1 MAGSIADNI
10 ALYKKKSFV
19 YVPPTTPSDL
29 FESTSITIDFTARKF
44 IHIGLDPTSEK
55 CEVIIRILTPS
66 RYVHITYNTLKSLF
80 TLMGN
85 ILSFILSTPVTYKR
99 TVFHETET
107 EKISSMVYG
116 GENVLVIESKN
127 REGCRV
133 LLSRLELIRLQ
144 YLEGTIFEI
153 IHRTG
158 SYTHSL
164 FAKQVRA
171 YIMYLEEKF
180 GKMQSPPVTE
190 EEIIMFINKNTDYQ
204 IVQSEPIL
212 TSQIQLLAAA
222 HVAGILIERKA
233 RNAPSLFDG
242 EHAMDSPW
250 SPSYSPLPTQ
260 HTFNHAEDNFLYKP
274 IDHIDG
280 PMPLDSQQQSF
291 DENDGPDFFNS
302 NHTQS
307 QFTTPEP
314 SDRAT
319 YTLHPTP
326 LRKVKRRLF

>member
-44 IHIGLDPTSEK
+44 IQIGLDPTSEQ

-66 RYVHITYNTLKSLF
+66 RYVHITYYTLKRLF

-85 ILSFILSTPVTYKR
+85 ILSFILSTPETYKR
-99 TVFHETET
+99 TVFLETET

-116 GENVLVIESKN
+116 GENVLVVESKN

-144 YLEGTIFEI
+144 YLKGTIFEI
-153 IHRTG
+153 FHRTA
-158 SYTHSL
+158 SYTSTL
-164 FAKQVRA
+164 FSNQVRG
-171 YIMYLEEKF
+171 YVKYLEEKF
-180 GKMQSPPVTE
+180 SQMKSPPVNE

-212 TSQIQLLAAA
+212 TSQIQLLAAT

-233 RNAPSLFDG
+233 RNAPVVILKYIIIF
-242 EHAMDSPW
+242 
-250 SPSYSPLPTQ
+250 
-260 HTFNHAEDNFLYKP
+260 
-274 IDHIDG
+274 
-280 PMPLDSQQQSF
+280 
-291 DENDGPDFFNS
+291 
-302 NHTQS
+302 
-307 QFTTPEP
+307 
-314 SDRAT
+314 
-319 YTLHPTP
+319 
-326 LRKVKRRLF
+326 